1 MTDNFE
7 ITKQQEDV
15 IRALVTCKTK
25 RQASQV
31 SGVSEATIYRLLK
44 KPEFVEMLETVRKQ
58 VYYNTI
64 FNLSSLSTDS
74 IECLYNLLHSPTS
87 RDSIK
92 YKASSFILNKTID
105 IVKYN
110 DLNTRLTR
118 LEKINGI
125 KY

>member
-1 MTDNFE
+1 MIDNLE

-15 IRALVTCKTK
+15 IKALVTCKTK

-58 VYYNTI
+58 VFYNTI
-64 FNLSSLSTDS
+64 FNLASLSADS
-74 IECLYNLLHSPTS
+74 IDCLYNLIHSSTS

-92 YKASSFILNKTID
+92 YKASSF
-105 IVKYN
+105 V
-110 DLNTRLTR
+110 
-118 LEKINGI
+118 
-125 KY
+125 

>member
-44 KPEFVEMLETVRKQ
+44 KPEFVEMLDTVRKQ

-105 IVKYN
+105 IGKYN

>member
-1 MTDNFE
+1 MTNNFE

-15 IRALVTCKTK
+15 IRALITCKTK